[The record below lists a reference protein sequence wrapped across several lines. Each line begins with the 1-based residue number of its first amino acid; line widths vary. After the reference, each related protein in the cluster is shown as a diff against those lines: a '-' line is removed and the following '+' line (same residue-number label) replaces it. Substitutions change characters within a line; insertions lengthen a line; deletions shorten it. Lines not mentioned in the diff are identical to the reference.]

1 MSYQNN
7 TYYLKALGNYPYNL
21 PEAIENL
28 NYALSYDD
36 TCANSHCLMGKL
48 YMEQLLNYEMA
59 QYHFEQALCTD
70 LHHIDT
76 YYNFIWL
83 SIKLEE
89 YKQAKK
95 LLRFARQI
103 KGIYKPALLY
113 AKANM
118 HEKRGKFNAAK
129 TVLKKAIYLSTYN
142 SECKFFRDELGRI
155 KRKLKK

>member
-7 TYYLKALGNYPYNL
+7 TYYLKALVNYPYNL

-36 TCANSHCLMGKL
+36 ACANSHCLMGKL

-59 QYHFEQALCTD
+59 KYHFEQALCAD

-76 YYNFIWL
+76 YHNFIWL
-83 SIKLEE
+83 SITLEE

-95 LLRFARQI
+95 LLRFAKQI

-118 HEKRGKFNAAK
+118 HEKQGKFKAAK
-129 TVLKKAIYLSTYN
+129 TVLKKAIYSSTCN
-142 SECKFFRDELGRI
+142 SECKFFKDELDRI

>member
-7 TYYLKALGNYPYNL
+7 TYYLKALDNYPYNL
-21 PEAIENL
+21 QEAIENL

-48 YMEQLLNYEMA
+48 YMEQLLNFEMA
-59 QYHFEQALCTD
+59 KHHFEQALCAN

-76 YYNFIWL
+76 YYNFIRL
-83 SIKLEE
+83 SVKLEE

-95 LLRFARQI
+95 LLRFAKNI

-118 HEKRGKFNAAK
+118 HEKQGKFNAAK
-129 TVLKKAIYLSTYN
+129 AVLKKAIYYSTYN
-142 SECKFFRDELGRI
+142 SECKFFKGELDRI
-155 KRKLKK
+155 KGKLKK